1 MTLEY
6 ANRQLRYWMH
16 VVEKLQASDA
26 SDTERREE
34 GEREN
39 SPHTPYKEKE
49 GEEKKANNNTR
60 AREDGGSNP
69 AETEY
74 QRTRTSVVPEETRF
88 KKPTI
93 EEIADF
99 CAKRGNGIDATHFWH
114 YYESKGWKVGKSP
127 MKDWT
132 SAVYVWER
140 KDKRDAANQP
150 SNFGKGQVAYLKPTQ
165 GDIDKSEGVL

>member
-1 MTLEY
+1 MTK
-6 ANRQLRYWMH
+6 RDC
-16 VVEKLQASDA
+16 VVLLSGKTFDEVMMLAALQIRS
-26 SDTERREE
+26 TERREE

-39 SPHTPYKEKE
+39 SPHTPYKYKE

-60 AREDGGSNP
+60 ARE
-69 AETEY
+69 EK
-74 QRTRTSVVPEETRF
+74 RF

-140 KDKRDAANQP
+140 KDKRDAASQP
-150 SNFGKGQVAYLKPTQ
+150 SLFSKGQVAYLKPTQ
-165 GDIDKSEGVL
+165 GDIDRSKGVL